1 MKSLI
6 DSAFLYDVLAHH
18 VHAGH
23 FDLVSSSFSTPGI
36 ARNMPSTTFLGI
48 PSPTVGSPAAHT
60 TSSVAGAESPS
71 SSPSSSTIPS
81 PGTLGAEAPAASG
94 PATGGNTGQS
104 TQFIILPDVWE
115 DMVEP
120 GSKPTPRGVSQSPY
134 SISTLPRSPHL
145 TSAVGFWRSARITNH
160 IVFTNVSSI
169 LKYPRPSDAY

>member
-60 TSSVAGAESPS
+60 TSSVAGAESPFLACGKKVVGVDFE
-71 SSPSSSTIPS
+71 SPSDLAGSWLDTSKQDRQWRQSRAWPRWQFGFKVFVDGFRLFVPPNRFTANVARNS
-81 PGTLGAEAPAASG
+81 PRTCFAGVRGGRKLAA
-94 PATGGNTGQS
+94 
-104 TQFIILPDVWE
+104 
-115 DMVEP
+115 
-120 GSKPTPRGVSQSPY
+120 
-134 SISTLPRSPHL
+134 RSL
-145 TSAVGFWRSARITNH
+145 SA
-160 IVFTNVSSI
+160 
-169 LKYPRPSDAY
+169 SD